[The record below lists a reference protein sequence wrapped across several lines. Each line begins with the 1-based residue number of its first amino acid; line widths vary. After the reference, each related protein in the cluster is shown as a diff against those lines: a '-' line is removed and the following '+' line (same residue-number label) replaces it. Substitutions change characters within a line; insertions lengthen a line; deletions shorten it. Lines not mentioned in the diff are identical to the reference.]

1 MSKDAI
7 KQAFEVVTVRQVA
20 NAVGC
25 DRRTVR
31 TVRDQG
37 RVARTVIGRT
47 IAQALAAMSG
57 VSVSAV
63 MAPDGGDDHP
73 AGVGS
78 TPSEVMPGAADAAVD
93 ETDEYTALAGKRIE
107 DWKIARLNRI
117 AKERENAV
125 MAGELVDV
133 ASVSARIGQ
142 AGVAFRRGQAGARR
156 SLEVVCCDGCRDAV
170 VVEFDGAMNATIAA
184 VIGALEGE

>member
-57 VSVSAV
+57 VAVSAI
-63 MAPDGGDDHP
+63 MAPDDDGP
-73 AGVGS
+73 
-78 TPSEVMPGAADAAVD
+78 AVD
-93 ETDEYTALAGKRIE
+93 VVETEVTPASLDHTEAGEIDEYTALAGKRIE
-107 DWKIARLNRI
+107 DWRIAKLNRI

-125 MAGELVDV
+125 AAGDLLDL
-133 ASVSARIGQ
+133 ATVSARISQ
-142 AGVAFRRGQAGARR
+142 AGVAFQRGQAAARR
-156 SLEVVCCDGCRDAV
+156 SIETVCCDGCRDAV
-170 VVEFDGAMNATIAA
+170 VVEFDGATNATIIA
-184 VIGALEGE
+184 VLEALQGN